1 MKNRIK
7 LFIIIST
14 LSLLFDMKANAQI
27 FDGITQPTK
36 FRVWVP
42 VSIDLHNS
50 KNVGVAP
57 FVGYKQ
63 DIGERFSIT
72 PVLQYDINKEAFV
85 PQVWLNFNVAKK
97 FYVLSRSI
105 YDTDMFR
112 SSKQD
117 NKFDLEKGKDY
128 KQMFIDAMK
137 KAAQNPDD
145 YPGYE
150 VAKKVYARCTEATTV
165 KTYQKMYQVLLAGDP
180 KRRSYRVLVGD
191 LYRDIQNRDKN
202 KKYGRT

>member
-7 LFIIIST
+7 LFLVISA
-14 LSLLFDMKANAQI
+14 LSLLFGMKANAQV

-63 DIGERFSIT
+63 D
-72 PVLQYDINKEAFV
+72 
-85 PQVWLNFNVAKK
+85 
-97 FYVLSRSI
+97 
-105 YDTDMFR
+105 
-112 SSKQD
+112 

-128 KQMFIDAMK
+128 KQMFIETMK

-165 KTYQKMYQVLLAGDP
+165 KTYQKMYQMLLAGDP
-180 KRRSYRVLVGD
+180 KKRSYRVLVGD
-191 LYRDIQNRDKN
+191 LYRDVQNRDK
-202 KKYGRT
+202 KKKHGRT

>member
-1 MKNRIK
+1 MTRA
-7 LFIIIST
+7 LFAGSPGRKVYG
-14 LSLLFDMKANAQI
+14 LDLF
-27 FDGITQPTK
+27 
-36 FRVWVP
+36 
-42 VSIDLHNS
+42 SIDTIKSLP
-50 KNVGVAP
+50 K
-57 FVGYKQ
+57 
-63 DIGERFSIT
+63 
-72 PVLQYDINKEAFV
+72 VLE
-85 PQVWLNFNVAKK
+85 
-97 FYVLSRSI
+97 FYPDLYQRILRREPNADLVML
-105 YDTDMFR
+105 YHDTDMFR

-180 KRRSYRVLVGD
+180 KKRSYRVLVGD
-191 LYRDIQNRDKN
+191 LYRDIKNRDKN